1 MHEQAIGINESD
13 ATAAHG
19 VQGNSGLSPGILGGG
34 FLMFR
39 WQLKDEGELARSKA
53 SMDVFWRERTEVEG
67 V

>member
-1 MHEQAIGINESD
+1 
-13 ATAAHG
+13 
-19 VQGNSGLSPGILGGG
+19 
-34 FLMFR
+34 MFR

>member
-1 MHEQAIGINESD
+1 MKVMPRQHTGSRGTVVSA
-13 ATAAHG
+13 
-19 VQGNSGLSPGILGGG
+19 QGFWGG